1 MSTKKLAKK
10 DSIKTIRINSSTKE
24 KLDQF
29 LKSLNSNQDSGKVTT
44 DKLISFFIENT
55 TPENIK
61 ELQSGSITWA
71 HEDKRLRRIWEK
83 KKGITSE
90 EKWKEMLYLGQLKEF
105 ISEHSRLQV

>member
-1 MSTKKLAKK
+1 
-10 DSIKTIRINSSTKE
+10 
-24 KLDQF
+24 
-29 LKSLNSNQDSGKVTT
+29 
-44 DKLISFFIENT
+44 LISFFIKNA

-61 ELQSGSITWA
+61 SLQSQSITWA